1 MVINIAVYSMKI
13 KDKRNSVED
22 RRQYMDTPKAL
33 IKDNYGVTITDDR
46 RNMPDRRINNIE
58 VEWVEKEA

>member
-1 MVINIAVYSMKI
+1 MKI